1 MSAPTVDAVCAHLID
16 DLEFTG
22 DRDGYHD
29 ARNSLL
35 PDVLDRRSGMPLT
48 LAVVAIEVSRRRGVG
63 MLGVGMPGH
72 FLLRPA
78 DDDARFIDIFDGR
91 ARLDRADCRGIFER
105 LHVGATWDERFLDPV
120 TPLAIV
126 SRMLLNLANSYRR
139 SGDRRALASVMDM
152 RLALPDATERD
163 HRELA
168 LLLGASGRYDAAAD
182 VLEAT
187 GRQRDQESAAR
198 MRARLN

>member
-1 MSAPTVDAVCAHLID
+1 MCAHLVD
-16 DLEFTG
+16 DLGFTG

-35 PDVLDRRSGMPLT
+35 PDVLDRRLGIPLT
-48 LAVVAIEVSRRRGVG
+48 LAVVAMEVGKRCGVR

-72 FLLRPA
+72 FLLRPE
-78 DDDARFIDIFDGR
+78 DDDARFIDVYDGR

-105 LHVGATWDERFLDPV
+105 LHAGAAWNERFLDPV
-120 TPLAIV
+120 GPVAIV
-126 SRMLLNLANSYRR
+126 SRMLLNLASSYRR
-139 SGDRRALASVMDM
+139 SGDRQALASVMDM
-152 RLALPDATERD
+152 RLLLPDATERD

-168 LLLGASGRYDAAAD
+168 LLLGASGRYDAAAE